1 MPAATKV
8 RTAPVPAGRQAEA
21 LPVAAAPA
29 GPALAPGRA
38 ARGHVCFVAPNLW
51 LVFSGQTDIP
61 FAGGAELQQAILA
74 RLLAREGWR
83 VSIITQDF
91 GQADGVAID
100 GVVVRKVFGV
110 REGVPILRFVHPRLT
125 RMWRALREVDADIY
139 YYRSASMWVGV
150 LAEFCR
156 RRGKRLVYSAASD
169 PDFEPG
175 IGGQIRYA
183 RDRWLFRRGVA
194 RADALVAQN
203 QAQVNAARAHYGRE
217 AVHIPSCYTPPAS
230 ATPACAGAGGGDR
243 VLWVGTLRATKRPEI
258 FLELARRLPQW
269 RFTLIGAPAPEDP
282 ALFGRIAAQA
292 KLVPNLEF
300 TGFLPLPE
308 TEKWFDRARVLVNTS
323 LYEGL
328 PNTFLQAWARG
339 VPTLATVDVGTT
351 ANLAV
356 GGTDALARELERLLR
371 ERRAWREA
379 SQRCRDY
386 FACTHSPREV
396 LARYLR
402 LFEQL
407 MTQPSRA

>member
-1 MPAATKV
+1 MPAAMKV
-8 RTAPVPAGRQAEA
+8 RTAAAAAGR
-21 LPVAAAPA
+21 LPGTLPAAAPH
-29 GPALAPGRA
+29 RA

-61 FAGGAELQQAILA
+61 FAGGAELQQAMLA

-83 VSIITQDF
+83 VSIVTQDF
-91 GQADGVAID
+91 GQPDGIEVD
-100 GVVVRKVFGV
+100 GVVVRKVFGA
-110 REGVPILRFVHPRLT
+110 RDGVPVLRFVHPRLT
-125 RMWRALREVDADIY
+125 RMWRALHEVDADIY

-156 RRGKRLVYSAASD
+156 RNGKRLVYSGASD
-169 PDFEPG
+169 PDFAPD

-183 RDRWLFRRGVA
+183 RDRWLYRRGVA

-203 QAQVNAARAHYGRE
+203 QAQVSAARANYGRE
-217 AVHIPSCYTPPAS
+217 AVYIPSCYAPPAS
-230 ATPACAGAGGGDR
+230 GAASAGVQGDR
-243 VLWVGTLRATKRPEI
+243 VLWVGTLRATKRPEL

-269 RFTLIGAPAPEDP
+269 RFAMIGAPAPEDG
-282 ALFGRIAAQA
+282 AFFRQIAAQA

-308 TEKWFDRARVLVNTS
+308 AEKWFDRARVLVSTS
-323 LYEGL
+323 LYEGM

-339 VPTLATVDVGTT
+339 VPTVATVDVGTP

-356 GGTDALARELERLLR
+356 DGVEALAREVGRLLR
-371 ERRAWREA
+371 DPHAWQEA
-379 SQRCRDY
+379 SQCCRGH
-386 FACTHSPREV
+386 FARTHSPQEV

-407 MTQPSRA
+407 LARSGA

>member
-1 MPAATKV
+1 MPAATQV
-8 RTAPVPAGRQAEA
+8 RTAAAAAGRQPGT
-21 LPVAAAPA
+21 LPAPAAPE

-51 LVFSGQTDIP
+51 LVFSGQTEIP
-61 FAGGAELQQAILA
+61 FAGGAELQQAMLA

-91 GQADGVAID
+91 GQPDGIEVD
-100 GVVVRKVFGV
+100 GVVVRKVFGA
-110 REGVPILRFVHPRLT
+110 REGVPVLRFVHPRLT
-125 RMWRALREVDADIY
+125 RMWRALHEVDADIY

-150 LAEFCR
+150 LAEYCR
-156 RRGKRLVYSAASD
+156 RNRKRLVYSGASD
-169 PDFEPG
+169 PDFAPD

-183 RDRWLFRRGVA
+183 RDRWLYRRGVA

-203 QAQVNAARAHYGRE
+203 QAQVSAARANYGRE
-217 AVHIPSCYTPPAS
+217 AVYIPSCYTPPAS
-230 ATPACAGAGGGDR
+230 GAASSAGGQGDR
-243 VLWVGTLRATKRPEI
+243 VLWVGTLRTTKRPEL

-269 RFTLIGAPAPEDP
+269 RFAMIGAPAPEAPDF
-282 ALFGRIAAQA
+282 FGRVAEQA
-292 KLVPNLEF
+292 KLAPNLEF

-308 TEKWFDRARVLVNTS
+308 TEKWFDRARVLVSTS
-323 LYEGL
+323 LYEGM

-339 VPTLATVDVGTT
+339 VPTVATVDVGTP

-356 GGTDALARELERLLR
+356 DGAEALAREVERLLR
-371 ERRAWREA
+371 DRRAWQQA
-379 SQRCRDY
+379 SQRCRDH

-402 LFEQL
+402 LFDQL
-407 MTQPSRA
+407 LARSGA